1 MLVIYNETSNPWT
14 MKTINDRVSKIE
26 ITRTVDPVKKIS
38 RTIGITY
45 PTNLEIGDIG
55 NIKNYY
61 TPVTVNDSN
70 TNILFQHKSCS
81 PTVIDNSKYN
91 KDIMFI
97 NLNIGDMIVSNI
109 RTENVFILS
118 YIIMKGELILIAAV
132 SDKDN
137 KGLEVTLYNE
147 KENKCVVYD
156 FNKTES
162 EYKLNV
168 VDREVDPDFAL
179 EPYVFRKF
187 RPACPTKL
195 IYAMERDD
203 FALNKAIDHPE
214 NHIIKYFVD
223 YNSLEESIDEMTS
236 QKYSAAT
243 LFVNKSNLKAELQ
256 NKGDYYNILE
266 TISNKFK
273 IVNVLLN
280 TGKVVKQ

>member
-26 ITRTVDPVKKIS
+26 ITRTVDPIKKIS
-38 RTIGITY
+38 RSIGITY
-45 PTNLEIGDIG
+45 PTNLEIGDIS

-61 TPVTVNDSN
+61 TPVTINDSN

-147 KENKCVVYD
+147 KEDKYVVYD
-156 FNKTES
+156 FNKIEN

-168 VDREVDPDFAL
+168 ADHDVEPGTSV

-187 RPACPTKL
+187 RPASPTKL

-203 FALNKAIDHPE
+203 FALNKVINRIE

-223 YNSLEESIDEMTS
+223 YTSLEEAIDEMTD
-236 QKYSAAT
+236 QKFTAAT
-243 LFVNKSNLKAELQ
+243 LFVNKSNLKTELQ

-273 IVNVLLN
+273 VVNVLLN